1 MAATAATPHL
11 ALAALHAKH
20 EELSKPAEEAR
31 EDSRLHWAADTKPCQ
46 RYSSGNN
53 NSTHHACDSR
63 KCLSV
68 AATLTASRV
77 TEERVRF

>member
-1 MAATAATPHL
+1 MSHL

-20 EELSKPAEEAR
+20 EEPSKPAEEAR

-53 NSTHHACDSR
+53 NSNAPRLRQQEVFVGGGNFDR
-63 KCLSV
+63 QP
-68 AATLTASRV
+68 RD
-77 TEERVRF
+77 